1 MVIVLMGVSGS
12 GKTTIG
18 LALGKALG
26 WEFHDGD
33 DLHSAANREKMRAG
47 IPLTEADRLP
57 WLERL
62 AALIRGWREE
72 RRNVVLACS
81 ALTRKSREML
91 GVGSPGVA
99 LVYLRGPEALIRAR
113 LERRTGHYFPPTLI
127 TSQFAALEEPADA
140 IVVSVEPPVG
150 EIVAE
155 ILRRLKLD

>member
-47 IPLTEADRLP
+47 VPLTEADRLP
-57 WLERL
+57 WLETL
-62 AALIRGWREE
+62 AALIRGWQEDG
-72 RRNVVLACS
+72 RNAVLACS
-81 ALTRKSREML
+81 ALSRRSREIL
-91 GVGSPGVA
+91 GVGSPGIA
-99 LVYLRGPEALIRAR
+99 LVYLRAPEALVRAR
-113 LERRTGHYFPPTLI
+113 LEGRTGHYFPPTLVA
-127 TSQFAALEEPADA
+127 SQFAALEEPEGA
-140 IVVSVEPPVG
+140 IEVSVEAAPG
-150 EIVAE
+150 EIVGE

>member
-1 MVIVLMGVSGS
+1 MGVSGS

-18 LALGKALG
+18 LALARALG

-33 DLHSAANREKMRAG
+33 DQHPAANREKMRAG

-57 WLERL
+57 WLETL

-72 RRNVVLACS
+72 GRNAVLACS

-99 LVYLRGPEALIRAR
+99 LVHLRGPEALIRAR
-113 LERRTGHYFPPTLI
+113 LEQRTGHYFPPALVE
-127 TSQFAALEEPADA
+127 SQFATLEEPADA
-140 IVVSVEPPVG
+140 IEVDVEPATA

-155 ILRRLKLD
+155 ILRRLKLG

>member
-18 LALGKALG
+18 LELAHALG

-33 DLHSAANREKMRAG
+33 DAHSAANREKMRAG

-57 WLERL
+57 WLETL
-62 AALIRGWREE
+62 AALIRSWREE
-72 RRNVVLACS
+72 GRNAVLACS
-81 ALTRKSREML
+81 ALSRRSREIL
-91 GVGSPGVA
+91 GVGSPGVV

-113 LERRTGHYFPPTLI
+113 LERRTGHYFPPALVE
-127 TSQFAALEEPADA
+127 SQFATLEEPEGA
-140 IVVSVEPPVG
+140 IEVDVEPPVG

-155 ILRRLKLD
+155 ILQRLRLG